1 MKKYNH
7 TISHIG
13 PVRPLHLLLIIVC
26 ATIAQ
31 TALAQQAPVFS
42 TYVFNK
48 FLINPAFTG
57 IDNEY
62 RAFGFYRTQWTDIPG
77 SPVTGGASIE
87 GAFWKNRIGAGI
99 SVVNDKIGI
108 FNRTSIT
115 GAYAQKIKFAK
126 QHQIAIGVQGGA
138 FINHTNFSEGNA
150 VDAAD
155 PGLAIQKS
163 TKTVFY
169 LNLGISYKWKNLL
182 LGFSVPNVIQSSAK
196 FSNTTDYQYVR
207 HYSAFAQYKI
217 SLLKGNFNITPTVVM
232 RKGKA
237 SGFQADATLMFD
249 YKNMVFIGAGY
260 RNAFGVIGMA
270 GVNIMDMF
278 TVAYAYDYTTQRVL
292 KGQAGSTH
300 EIVAGF
306 HIATDYKRKKKDEPN
321 DILAEGQ
328 SIDDLMRKNDTL
340 SAKVKAT
347 KQKLEEANGKVNTLK
362 NDNQKL
368 NEKVD
373 SLSNVI
379 GSSGNAATINTTNSK
394 NTLPDNFTGKA
405 EKNGTYTLDQIYF
418 KANES
423 TLLPESKKQ
432 LDLLVAFLKQSPETE
447 ISVKG
452 YADNTGGDMLNS
464 TLSLRRAQ
472 AVANYLTDAGIDAR
486 RISSK
491 GYGSKNPV
499 ADNTTEAGRKLNR
512 RVEFT
517 IVK

>member
-7 TISHIG
+7 TISHTC
-13 PVRPLHLLLIIVC
+13 PVRALQLLLIVAC

-31 TALAQQAPVFS
+31 SAVAQQAPLFS

-126 QHQIAIGVQGGA
+126 EHQIAIGIQGGA
-138 FINHTNFSEGNA
+138 FINNTKFSEGNA

-163 TKTVFY
+163 TKTVFD
-169 LNLGISYKWKNLL
+169 LNLGVSYKWKNLL
-182 LGFSVPNVIQSSAK
+182 LGFSVPNVIQPSAK
-196 FSNTTDYQYVR
+196 FSNTTDYQYIR

-278 TVAYAYDYTTQRVL
+278 TIAYAYDYTTQRVL

-306 HIATDYKRKKKDEPN
+306 HIATDYKRKKKDEPK
-321 DILAEGQ
+321 DILTEGQ

-340 SAKVKAT
+340 SAKVKIA
-347 KQKLEEANGKVNTLK
+347 KQKLEEANSKVNTLK

-379 GSSGNAATINTTNSK
+379 GSNANTGTK
-394 NTLPDNFTGKA
+394 MPDNFTGSA

-452 YADNTGGDMLNS
+452 YADNTGGDILNS